1 MDLMLYVLQAF
12 IYPSL
17 AFMLKYILRRLD
29 KQREQIEE
37 VRRDVA
43 EIKAVLRAY
52 KFPVDPERS

>member
-1 MDLMLYVLQAF
+1 MDLALYILQGL

-37 VRRDVA
+37 VKRDIT

-52 KFPVDPERS
+52 KFPVDPERG